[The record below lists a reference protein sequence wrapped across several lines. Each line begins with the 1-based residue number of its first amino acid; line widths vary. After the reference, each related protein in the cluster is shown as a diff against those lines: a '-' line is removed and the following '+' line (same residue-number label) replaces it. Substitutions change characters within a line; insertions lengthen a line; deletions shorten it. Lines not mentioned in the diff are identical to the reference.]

1 MPGFAGY
8 SCGQLGGERVPT
20 PNVSNTRK
28 LHPLHTV
35 EFLTALMN
43 STGAYPDIER
53 KTGRSTII
61 ALSIIVKALEN
72 PHTPIPVRDHHPTQ
86 HSHIELE
93 KNIHDMRNK
102 LGLQHFH
109 CSQSRLTVTFG
120 TDSQRGT

>member
-8 SCGQLGGERVPT
+8 SCGPRGAERVPT

-43 STGAYPDIER
+43 STGEYPDIER

-86 HSHIELE
+86 HSHVELV
-93 KNIHDMRNK
+93 KTIHDMLIK
-102 LGLQHFH
+102 LGLTGFH
-109 CSQSRLTVTFG
+109 CSPSRLTVTYG
-120 TDSQRGT
+120 EDTAR

>member
-8 SCGQLGGERVPT
+8 IGTTIPAPVIRSPSPEP
-20 PNVSNTRK
+20 TRK

-86 HSHIELE
+86 HSHVELV
-93 KNIHDMRNK
+93 KTIHDMCDK

-109 CSQSRLTVTFG
+109 CSPSRLTVTFG
-120 TDSQRGT
+120 TDAQRGT

>member
-8 SCGQLGGERVPT
+8 SCGPRGAERVPT
-20 PNVSNTRK
+20 PNVSNTPK

-72 PHTPIPVRDHHPTQ
+72 PHTPIPVRDHLDVRLA
-86 HSHIELE
+86 HIEMV
-93 KNIHDMRNK
+93 KTVRDMCDK
-102 LGLQHFH
+102 LGLQHIH

-120 TDSQRGT
+120 TDALGEL